1 MSWAQVVNRIIK
13 IRDNNP
19 NTTTAATIHTTD
31 TQRLN
36 AHDIANR
43 IMRKENYMIA
53 MFNKELLNLSPP
65 LPFLHGRTVLT
76 RILEWSLG
84 FCILGFVFDERGQVR
99 KRFLKDV
106 RRPELVDGYVL
117 SIPATFSG
125 RLLFQEILTPCVILI
140 VWLF

>member
-1 MSWAQVVNRIIK
+1 
-13 IRDNNP
+13 
-19 NTTTAATIHTTD
+19 
-31 TQRLN
+31 
-36 AHDIANR
+36 
-43 IMRKENYMIA
+43 MRKENYMIA